1 MTVVSIIRV
10 RRKAT
15 GKHTRMDTVMYG
27 ELVVPAFNY
36 FYQFCNSDKKNV
48 HVLKGLHCKNMWVV
62 LTQLGSTVAINMR
75 VNILELKLCACTL
88 QKHES
93 CFSPLKLQLW

>member
-62 LTQLGSTVAINMR
+62 LTQLGYHSCNLRIKNNPCVFVYALYNNMR
-75 VNILELKLCACTL
+75 VDFGT
-88 QKHES
+88 
-93 CFSPLKLQLW
+93 